1 MTAPIASPVHFYDT
15 FAHRILCGVRG
26 VDHHSTKHSRS
37 VTCRACV
44 TLLIEHGKS
53 QHAPAGTAATLEPIA
68 P

>member
-1 MTAPIASPVHFYDT
+1 MTAPIVSLVHFYDT
-15 FAHRILCGVRG
+15 FTHSILCGVRG

-44 TLLIEHGKS
+44 ALLIEQGKS
-53 QHAPAGTAATLEPIA
+53 RHAPAGTAATLEPIA